1 MNSQKQLQKWNLN
14 FLFNILVAD
23 IEIFSKN
30 YFWYFKY
37 FSRYELIKF
46 RYR

>member
-1 MNSQKQLQKWNLN
+1 MDPH

-30 YFWYFKY
+30 YNYN
-37 FSRYELIKF
+37 
-46 RYR
+46 